1 MAHRRRRLPWARRPL
16 LVVALAVLL
25 LGAIWDLSRPP
36 ESQRSAALLI
46 RGVHLYQA
54 SLSPLLARTGTSC
67 RFVPTC
73 SSYAIGALEKRGT
86 LGGTW
91 RAGWRILRCGPW
103 TPPGT
108 HDPPSSRDSR

>member
-1 MAHRRRRLPWARRPL
+1 MADRRRRLPWVRRPL
-16 LVVALAVLL
+16 LVAALTVLL
-25 LGAIWDLSRPP
+25 FGATWDLSRPP

-46 RGVHLYQA
+46 RGVHLYQS
-54 SLSPLLARTGTSC
+54 SLSPLLARAGTRC

-73 SSYAIGALEKRGT
+73 SSYAIGALENRGT

-103 TPPGT
+103 TPQGT
-108 HDPPSSRDSR
+108 DDPPPSGDVG